1 MNDDAEQK
9 LAAHQGLYA
18 AQIEVETG
26 YMFGTE
32 FVALDDVLIWARAVA
47 ESHQPWLASRGGA
60 QGSVDY
66 GVPHDAHVSAW
77 LEHLASLKRAA
88 E

>member
-1 MNDDAEQK
+1 MNDDAEKK
-9 LAAHQGLYA
+9 LAAHHALYA
-18 AQIEVETG
+18 AQVEVESG

-47 ESHQPWLASRGGA
+47 ESQEHWLASRYGVEGSVEHGA
-60 QGSVDY
+60 QQDE
-66 GVPHDAHVSAW
+66 HVRAW
-77 LEHLASLKRAA
+77 LNWCATQKQAA